1 MNRLES
7 SLTLY
12 TGYLGDMHPTVRGIL
27 KSLLEV
33 ATDLDMPSAC
43 RRYKKRIEKAAAQE
57 ASLPVKS
64 PEIHAAAGPRSCACS
79 CHDHTPAG
87 IAWRAPVPHFFSL
100 TADTCARAQLSRSSV
115 QRAGER
121 SRPEAETVVREDSV
135 AELEI
140 RKGFCGLHGTGKR
153 RLPRPPRVCRLSS
166 VRSWPVSR
174 LTLNYLPSRR
184 RAVAHITSLDFFSLS
199 VSLLRSILC
208 LLVAYSHGRGCPS
221 EGCR

>member
-1 MNRLES
+1 MALFANKLQNHAASHLDLDLDEEQIQAQQLRRHKLTQTMNRLES

-87 IAWRAPVPHFFSL
+87 IAWRAPVPHFFS
-100 TADTCARAQLSRSSV
+100 
-115 QRAGER
+115 
-121 SRPEAETVVREDSV
+121 DS
-135 AELEI
+135 
-140 RKGFCGLHGTGKR
+140 
-153 RLPRPPRVCRLSS
+153 
-166 VRSWPVSR
+166 
-174 LTLNYLPSRR
+174 
-184 RAVAHITSLDFFSLS
+184 
-199 VSLLRSILC
+199 
-208 LLVAYSHGRGCPS
+208 
-221 EGCR
+221 